1 MMTGRSGG
9 IAIEMNEQEKTETEW
24 PGRKEESAEDRAL
37 AWKQRKVEHVVRDQ
51 WIDFRRIQYE
61 LPDGSVY
68 EPFYSYSRRSY
79 VVVVA
84 SDEEGRFLCVRQY
97 RPGIRAVTTEFPAG
111 GIERHGTAEYGE
123 PEVTGYEDGTA
134 AEDALSAAKRE
145 LREETGYTSEE
156 WTPLISIPSC
166 ASISDNFAYI
176 FRAKHCRKVSGL
188 KHSGGTRCADPERA
202 VSAGGP
208 CDGMAAG
215 EGAGSRASVPVRR
228 SKNIFIKGCYL
239 W

>member
-37 AWKQRKVEHVVRDQ
+37 AWKPLRVEHVVRDQ
-51 WIDFRRIQYE
+51 WIDFRRIRYE

-79 VVVVA
+79 VVIVA

-123 PEVTGYEDGTA
+123 PEVTGYEDGTSV
-134 AEDALSAAKRE
+134 EDALSAAKRE

-188 KHSGGTRCADPERA
+188 KLDETEFLKVHSYTAEELDALIRKGQFQQA
-202 VSAGGP
+202 VHVMAWLLAKEQEAG
-208 CDGMAAG
+208 
-215 EGAGSRASVPVRR
+215 RQ
-228 SKNIFIKGCYL
+228 YL
-239 W
+239 

>member
-1 MMTGRSGG
+1 MTGRSGG

-37 AWKQRKVEHVVRDQ
+37 AWKPLRVEHVVRDQ
-51 WIDFRRIQYE
+51 WIDFRRIRYE
-61 LPDGSVY
+61 LPDGSAY

-79 VVVVA
+79 VVIVA

-111 GIERHGTAEYGE
+111 GIERRGTAEYGE

-145 LREETGYTSEE
+145 LRALQEGERAEARRDGISEGA
-156 WTPLISIPSC
+156 L
-166 ASISDNFAYI
+166 
-176 FRAKHCRKVSGL
+176 L
-188 KHSGGTRCADPERA
+188 HSGGTRCADPERA

>member
-1 MMTGRSGG
+1 MAGQEGRVRGG
-9 IAIEMNEQEKTETEW
+9 
-24 PGRKEESAEDRAL
+24 PRAGME
-37 AWKQRKVEHVVRDQ
+37 RKVEHVVRDQ

-188 KHSGGTRCADPERA
+188 KLDETEFLKVHSYTAEELDALIRKGQFQQAVHVMAWLLAKEQEAGRA
-202 VSAGGP
+202 KEQEAG
-208 CDGMAAG
+208 
-215 EGAGSRASVPVRR
+215 RQ
-228 SKNIFIKGCYL
+228 YL
-239 W
+239 

>member
-1 MMTGRSGG
+1 MDMLEETER
-9 IAIEMNEQEKTETEW
+9 QEKA
-24 PGRKEESAEDRAL
+24 PDSAEDRAL
-37 AWKQRKVEHVVRDQ
+37 AWKPLRVEHVVRDQ
-51 WIDFRRIQYE
+51 WIDFRRIRYE

-79 VVVVA
+79 VVIVA

-111 GIERHGTAEYGE
+111 GIERRGTAEYGE

-156 WTPLISIPSC
+156 WTPLIAIPSC
-166 ASISDNFAYI
+166 ASISDNYAYI

-188 KHSGGTRCADPERA
+188 KLDETEFLKVHSYTAEELDALIRKGQFQQA
-202 VSAGGP
+202 VHVMAWLLAREQEAG
-208 CDGMAAG
+208 
-215 EGAGSRASVPVRR
+215 RQ
-228 SKNIFIKGCYL
+228 YL
-239 W
+239 

>member
-1 MMTGRSGG
+1 MDMLEETER
-9 IAIEMNEQEKTETEW
+9 QEKA
-24 PGRKEESAEDRAL
+24 PDSAEDRAL
-37 AWKQRKVEHVVRDQ
+37 AWKPLRVEHVVRDQ
-51 WIDFRRIQYE
+51 WIDFRRIRYE

-79 VVVVA
+79 VVIVA

-111 GIERHGTAEYGE
+111 GIERRGTAEYGE

-156 WTPLISIPSC
+156 WTPLIAIPSC
-166 ASISDNFAYI
+166 ASISDNYAYI
-176 FRAKHCRKVSGL
+176 FRAKHCRRD
-188 KHSGGTRCADPERA
+188 SGGTRCADPERA